1 MSDAPERGRVAG
13 VVAHRAAEEVRA
25 VLRPYTI
32 PNGITLLRLAVTP
45 FFVLSVVEGNYEL
58 ALAIFV
64 LAGVSDVLDGLIAR
78 ALAMRSPFG
87 AYLDPIAD
95 KVLVVSAYLA
105 LTLRRPDVV
114 TIPTWLT
121 VLALSRDALIVLVA
135 LALYLGAGIRNFD
148 PSVWGK
154 ATTFLHILTIGLVL
168 VANLTAVPPAWLAAT
183 FYVTLFFTIVSGL
196 DYVRLAARTAERL
209 HDGPKP

>member
-1 MSDAPERGRVAG
+1 MSDGHERGRAAG
-13 VVAHRAAEEVRA
+13 AVAHRAAQEVKA

-32 PNGITLLRLAVTP
+32 PNGITLVRLALTP
-45 FFVLSVVEGNYEL
+45 FFVLAVVEGTYEL
-58 ALAIFV
+58 ALGIFV
-64 LAGVSDVLDGLIAR
+64 LAGISDVLDGLIAR
-78 ALAMRSPFG
+78 SLGMGSPLG

-95 KVLVVSAYLA
+95 KALVVSAYLA

-135 LALYLGAGIRNFD
+135 LSLYLGAGIRDFS

-168 VANLTAVPPAWLAAT
+168 VANLTTIPPTVLAAT

-196 DYVRLAARTAERL
+196 DYVRLVARASERL
-209 HDGPKP
+209 HDEPKG